1 MNEYYIGQ
9 KFEETYPSEAA
20 DWCNENNA
28 YIKEIDPIDDVRQFE
43 ICEKEPY
50 VPTYE
55 DIDKARERY
64 REEHIDTRTKARVR
78 KMANGS
84 WTDED
89 EQAYIALD
97 TEVTAWIEEN
107 LPYPV
112 EQ

>member
-1 MNEYYIGQ
+1 MSEYYIGQ
-9 KFEETYPSEAA
+9 KFEEMYPPEAA
-20 DWCNENNA
+20 YWCNENNA
-28 YIKEIDPIDDVRQFE
+28 YIKELDPVDDVRQFE
-43 ICEKEPY
+43 IFEKEPY
-50 VPTYE
+50 IPTWE

-97 TEVTAWIEEN
+97 AEVTAWIEEN

-112 EQ
+112 E